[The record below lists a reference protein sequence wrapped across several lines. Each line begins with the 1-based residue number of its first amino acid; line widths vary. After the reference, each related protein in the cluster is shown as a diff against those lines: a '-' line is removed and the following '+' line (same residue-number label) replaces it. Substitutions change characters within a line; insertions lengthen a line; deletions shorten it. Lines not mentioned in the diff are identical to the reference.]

1 MKNWVVRTV
10 FATALLVLAGM
21 PAFGQTSTIS
31 GVVTDTGG
39 GVVPG
44 ADVVVKHN
52 ATGVTTSAVTNA
64 EGAFSFA
71 GVQTGTYTVTVSLQ
85 GFKTFVANDVV
96 LTSGVP
102 ASVKAVLE
110 VGGVSETVTVASRS
124 EILQTQ
130 AATISSTV
138 SMNEITK
145 LPITSRS
152 AMDFIPFLPG
162 VVTPGGNRQSQIN
175 GLPRGQINITLDGV
189 NIQDNT
195 LRSTDGFFAI
205 VSPRLDAIEEVT
217 LTTASQGAGDT
228 GQGAVQVKFV
238 TRSGS
243 NQFTGSAYETY
254 RNDKFNAN
262 TWFNNRDGVAKTKVT
277 QHQPGGR
284 VGGPIL
290 PNRAFF
296 FVNYE
301 EFRQPGELTR
311 TRTIFHPIAEQGVFR
326 YTAGGT
332 VREVNLLSLA
342 AANNQL
348 SSMDPIVADLLS
360 SIRSAT
366 GTTGSVSD
374 DTDPLTQTYRYNVQ
388 TDTLNR
394 FPTFRVDYNVTENHR
409 ASVAWNYN
417 RFNTFPDTLNSREAR
432 FPGFPV
438 AAGQSSTRLSW
449 SNMLRSTFGR
459 NVVNEARVAY
469 ASSPVVF
476 FKELGTQGAFNPDIF
491 SSEGGFRLDF
501 PLVTEPSAPPA
512 PQGRNAWNLLFEDS
526 ISWLKG
532 NHSITAGGSLT
543 QFQIT
548 SYTSSLVP
556 DITFDVLTGDPAL
569 AIFTGS
575 AGASNFPGASTTQIG
590 NARQMYALLTGRVSS
605 INGNARL
612 EGGKYVYM
620 GNAQQDGR
628 MREAGFFVH
637 DSWRWK
643 SNFTINAGL
652 RYELQYPFYPLNN
665 SYSTVSYESLCGR
678 SGVNDVSDV
687 NRVCNIFQA
696 GNMPGVVPEYVNFGK
711 GVKAFDTDL
720 NNWAP
725 SVGFA
730 WQLGPKE
737 GFVGQLL
744 GDDAVLRGGY
754 SKSFSREGLTNFTT
768 RFSNNP
774 GLNLFNEPDRSVANN
789 NLGPLPLLFRDSSR
803 LGPGTFP
810 EAPVYPFTGSEND
823 SVNRFID
830 NIQVPSA
837 ESVSFGIQRALG
849 RNHVVEVR
857 YVGTRSRDG
866 WDTYNFNEANIVESG
881 FLDEFRLAQA
891 NLQANIAAGRGA
903 NFRYY
908 GPGTGTSPL
917 PIYLAYFSGVPPSQ
931 AGDAARYGSTLFANS
946 AFVNPLNRWNP
957 NPFTPVPT
965 NPVANANTSNAALA
979 GSPVRRANALAAGLP
994 ANLFYANPDKL
1005 SGAVITGN
1013 GGRSRYNSLQLEL
1026 RRRLHQGLQ
1035 FNTSYVFG
1043 NMFVSNRFSF
1053 RKPVLMRRDAGS
1065 PGDLSHV
1072 FKANVVYDLPFGRGR
1087 RFASEAGG
1095 VLDRVIGD
1103 WSIGVTGIVRSGTL
1117 DNLGNFRLVGM
1128 TGDDVQKMF
1137 KPRIDE
1143 NGRVYMFPADVVT
1156 ETIKAF
1162 SVSATSPTGY
1172 GASGAPSGRYFAPA
1186 NGPDCIEVAPGFG
1199 DCGTGNL
1206 VVAGPLFQQWDLAVS
1221 KRVRVFG
1228 RTNAEFRVEALNV
1241 FNHHNFDPSNFRST
1255 NPVGGIGGINLT
1267 NYELDGLLG
1276 THASRLIQFIG
1287 RFNF

>member
-1 MKNWVVRTV
+1 MKNWVVRSL
-10 FATALLVLAGM
+10 FATVVLLLAGS
-21 PAFGQTSTIS
+21 PALAQTSTIS

-64 EGAFSFA
+64 EGAFSFP

-110 VGGVSETVTVASRS
+110 VGGLAETVTVSSTS

-138 SMNEITK
+138 SMNEISK

-162 VVTPGGNRQSQIN
+162 VTTPGGNRQSQIN

-243 NQFTGSAYETY
+243 NQFTGSGYTTY

-262 TWFNNRDGVAKTKVT
+262 TWFNNRDGVDKVKLT

-284 VGGPIL
+284 VGGPIIQ
-290 PNRAFF
+290 NRAFF

-311 TRTIFHPIAEQGVFR
+311 TRTIFHPRAEQGFFR
-326 YTAGGT
+326 YTSGGVT
-332 VREVNLLSLA
+332 REVNLLALSTANGQLASTDPTVGSLVSA
-342 AANNQL
+342 
-348 SSMDPIVADLLS
+348 
-360 SIRSAT
+360 IRSAVQ
-366 GTTGSVSD
+366 TTGSV
-374 DTDPLTQTYRYNVQ
+374 TDNTNPLTQQYRYNVQ

-394 FPTFRVDYNVTENHR
+394 YPTFRVDYNVTNNHR

-459 NVVNEARVAY
+459 NFVNEARIAY

-476 FKELGTQGAFNPDIF
+476 FKELGTATKLNREIF
-491 SSEGGFRLDF
+491 SSEAGFRLDF
-501 PLVTEPSAPPA
+501 PVVTEPSASPA

-543 QFQIT
+543 HFQT
-548 SYTSSLVP
+548 TAYNSSLVP
-556 DITFDVLTGDPAL
+556 EIDFEVLTGDPAL
-569 AIFTGS
+569 AMFTG
-575 AGASNFPGASTTQIG
+575 AAAAANFPGASTAQI
-590 NARQMYALLTGRVSS
+590 NDARQMYALLTGRVSA
-605 INGNARL
+605 IDGNARL
-612 EGGKYVYM
+612 ENGKYVYM
-620 GNAQQDGR
+620 GNARQDGV
-628 MREAGFFVH
+628 MREAGFFLH
-637 DSWRWK
+637 DSWRLK
-643 SNFTINAGL
+643 QNFTINAGL
-652 RYELQYPFYPLNN
+652 RYELQFPFYPLND
-665 SYSTVSYESLCGR
+665 SYSTVTYESLCGV
-678 SGVNDVSDV
+678 SGVNDRGSVD
-687 NRVCNIFQA
+687 RTCNLFQA
-696 GNMPGVVPEYVNFGK
+696 GKMPGVTPEYVNFGK
-711 GVKAFDTDL
+711 GVKAFNLDR

-730 WQLGPKE
+730 WVLGDKE
-737 GFVGQLL
+737 GFLGSLL
-744 GDDAVLRGGY
+744 GDEAVLRGGY
-754 SKSFSREGLTNFTT
+754 SKSFSREGLTNYTG
-768 RFSNNP
+768 RFASNP
-774 GLNLFNEPDRSVANN
+774 GINLFNEPDRSVANN
-789 NLGPLPLLFRDSSR
+789 NLGTLPLLLRDSSR

-810 EAPVYPFTGSEND
+810 EAPVYPFEGTDND
-823 SVNRFID
+823 SVNRFFD
-830 NIQVPSA
+830 DIQVPWA
-837 ESVSFGIQRALG
+837 ESVSFGLQRALG
-849 RNHVVEVR
+849 RNHVVEAR

-866 WDTYNFNEANIVESG
+866 WETYNFNEPNLVDSG
-881 FLDEFRLAQA
+881 FLNEFRAAQA

-917 PIYLAYFSGVPPSQ
+917 PIYLAYFSGVPTSQ

-946 AFVNPLNRWNP
+946 AFVNPLNKWNP

-965 NPVANANTSNAALA
+965 NPVASTAVANAALA
-979 GSPVRRANALAAGLP
+979 GSPVRRANAIAAGLP

-1005 SGAVITGN
+1005 SGAIITGN
-1013 GGRSRYNSLQLEL
+1013 GGSSRYNSLQLEL

-1043 NMFVSNRFSF
+1043 NMFVSDRFSF
-1053 RKPVLMRRDAGS
+1053 RRPVLMRRDTGS
-1065 PGDLSHV
+1065 PGDLTHV

-1087 RFASEAGG
+1087 RFASNAGG
-1095 VLDRVIGD
+1095 VLDRIVGD
-1103 WSIGVTGIVRSGTL
+1103 WSIGFTGIVRSGTL
-1117 DNLGNFRLVGM
+1117 VDLGNVRLVGM
-1128 TGDDVQKMF
+1128 TPADVQKMY
-1137 KPRIDE
+1137 KVRIDA
-1143 NGRVYMFPADVVT
+1143 NGDVYMLPQDVID

-1162 SVSATSPTGY
+1162 SVSATSATGY
-1172 GASGAPSGRYFAPA
+1172 GGSGAPSGRYFAPA
-1186 NGPDCIEVAPGFG
+1186 NGPDCIEEAPGFG
-1199 DCGTGNL
+1199 DCGVGNL
-1206 VVAGPLFQQWDLAVS
+1206 VVTGPMFQQYDLAVS
-1221 KRVRVFG
+1221 KRVTLFG
-1228 RTNAEFRVEALNV
+1228 RANAEFRVEALNV
-1241 FNHHNFDPSNFRST
+1241 FNHHNFS
-1255 NPVGGIGGINLT
+1255 PVGGIGGTNLT
-1267 NYELDGLLG
+1267 NYETNGLLG
-1276 THASRLIQFIG
+1276 TQAARLIQFIG